1 MHDFKLYKRSVEQ
14 LTQQLTGAKHRQL
27 VLITG
32 QPTWCYELLSALT
45 RSDDVKLLSSS
56 LANASWPEHTHQLL
70 GQEFPHAVYDGFSGI
85 YPDKL
90 AALAGT
96 VKAGGLLFLLL
107 PDLQR
112 LASWQDLSW
121 LRLAALVSTVQ

>member
-1 MHDFKLYKRSVEQ
+1 MHDFKLYKHCVEQ

-70 GQEFPHAVYDGFSGI
+70 GQEFP
-85 YPDKL
+85 
-90 AALAGT
+90 
-96 VKAGGLLFLLL
+96 
-107 PDLQR
+107 
-112 LASWQDLSW
+112 
-121 LRLAALVSTVQ
+121 